1 MAASGN
7 YVCHQARILFAEG
20 LSRMPMT
27 ERRDALRKLMLEI
40 VLSTDIDPH
49 LEKILRMAYNDLSD
63 APVPPQT
70 GTEDG
75 NVR

>member
-1 MAASGN
+1 
-7 YVCHQARILFAEG
+7 
-20 LSRMPMT
+20 MPMT